1 MSTICER
8 HYKHMYMYIKFST
21 ALLTLLAN
29 KKIPNIKLYTFAVM
43 VERFIAIDDDT
54 IRARGFIT

>member
-1 MSTICER
+1 
-8 HYKHMYMYIKFST
+8 MYMYKFST
-21 ALLTLLAN
+21 VLLTLLAN
-29 KKIPNIKLYTFAVM
+29 KKMPNIKLYTFAVI